1 MVYME
6 IPVNHKKQISILN
19 KQLSNKNGLVFI
31 LFYMEGCG
39 PCNATRPEWAK
50 LKNVLPKHILH
61 NKNIT
66 IVSINHTLFGNLT
79 HVKNEPT
86 AFPTIRFIHR
96 SIEENYEDAKF
107 PVVKERTIDS
117 FVEWIT
123 HKVNQHSRNQHSRNQ
138 HSRNQHHHSRN
149 QTKKHTYYKKPFFRK
164 KTMKK

>member
-123 HKVNQHSRNQHSRNQ
+123 HKVNQYSRNQYSRNQHP
-138 HSRNQHHHSRN
+138 HSRR
-149 QTKKHTYYKKPFFRK
+149 QTKKHTYKKPIFRK